1 MKANAETYPNLHSDL
16 NEPVYELVVWV
27 DDRGSLEDE
36 CMLPLL
42 VQLKL
47 YRDCQRRE
55 TLING
60 DSLVCRIEEFGR
72 AAVLWVAP
80 ARAHGLR
87 VSVGFVSH
95 AVWTAFQWCCVKWV

>member
-1 MKANAETYPNLHSDL
+1 MKANAVTYLNLHSDL

-47 YRDCQRRE
+47 YHDCQRRE
-55 TLING
+55 TFING
-60 DSLVCRIEEFGR
+60 DSLVGRIEGLGR

-80 ARAHGLR
+80 ARAHGLL
-87 VSVGFVSH
+87 VSVGLVSR
-95 AVWTAFQWCCVKWV
+95 AVWTAFQWCCFK